1 MTTAARTPPARRAD
15 VQRVL
20 SGSGLEYELLEH
32 DDGRRARLSLHP
44 ARVDSAGCR
53 QYAGVAMVQY
63 AKLAAAT
70 AMMARDEARSSRVFG
85 SVLRVRPDH
94 CLGAAVRFLRVAL
107 LHVQREGTLAFIVHD
122 GLAVYPRRAASA
134 FARLGAASGMGSL
147 LPHRQPP
154 GLRNSWR
161 ALAAQRSACAHRL

>member
-1 MTTAARTPPARRAD
+1 VTTAARTPPARRAD

-32 DDGRRARLSLHP
+32 DDGRHACLSLHP

-70 AMMARDEARSSRVFG
+70 AMMAHDEARSS
-85 SVLRVRPDH
+85 
-94 CLGAAVRFLRVAL
+94 
-107 LHVQREGTLAFIVHD
+107 HD
-122 GLAVYPRRAASA
+122 GVDRLRRSRAWWV
-134 FARLGAASGMGSL
+134 R
-147 LPHRQPP
+147 HP
-154 GLRNSWR
+154 GLVN
-161 ALAAQRSACAHRL
+161 RSALNIGGWHTRCANYD